1 MAILR
6 TIIWLASLTIASM
19 QISAEPTPDFN
30 LSTIPSTTSAT
41 PSGQLHFILRG
52 TGIDN
57 DTLVHVYQKTD
68 QGQIEVA
75 TREIKLDEAGF
86 FRIPIFLPLSSATKT
101 FSYYL
106 TFKKSEVIQVPS
118 SGPSPS
124 PSPSPS
130 SAPVSSP
137 APSTTTESRTVI
149 RTVIS
154 PTISFYFD
162 PQFLV
167 QPPASL
173 TIGNAP
179 DGTIRRLTVAKQSIA
194 GFDLALAIDPSKRI
208 QLKWSPVDGATKY
221 LVYRR
226 VLREREG
233 LYLKSIIEP
242 LVEDCKNLEKCYL
255 DTPYELVTETTLSS
269 FIDIPL
275 CSVSTCKSSANYFV
289 VAEKSGHQSERST
302 SVVVNDSSPPASKLR
317 AALIAKTASSEEN
330 RKAELNYCIK
340 HRPYHFFG
348 ADIDLELGAYISV
361 AQKTSTTCDSQV
373 YSNTSRFDID
383 SLATK
388 SQPDIWPYPCVSL
401 ATIQNLQPQ
410 TTYCIRTCLSDR
422 SGNREDGVDPTFVG
436 PTIPFN
442 NCQST
447 ELTTAKRANA
457 PIQISQLKPTS
468 SGTGLEVGF
477 KVLDADFLATQGVK
491 HFLIEWTDAM
501 DNFGSPFFND
511 AQRVSVIN
519 KDEREFTIEKLET
532 AHKYCARIKALNSTE
547 SIIEATDPVC
557 SETLDN
563 RLRVIPLSIG
573 SASTNE
579 SYKLAVKFYVVNPNP
594 LSANEKVE
602 FVKLQVKPAGSAD
615 WITVSENDLTLPKQR
630 TLHWDKTQS
639 NQSLNEIVFDSL
651 AYFSGNQ
658 QVEFKISVQKQVG
671 YTVQSQADTS
681 EPSTLGAESQTNFGP
696 YPVFSDKSA
705 QSNYT
710 NSALSGC
717 SLNTTR
723 TEFSLIGILSVIMA
737 LGILLGFYRRSVG
750 PEKSHC
756 KYH

>member
-1 MAILR
+1 
-6 TIIWLASLTIASM
+6 
-19 QISAEPTPDFN
+19 
-30 LSTIPSTTSAT
+30 
-41 PSGQLHFILRG
+41 LHFILRG

-75 TREIKLDEAGF
+75 TREIKLDDAGF
-86 FRIPIFLPLSSATKT
+86 FRIPIFLPSGLAAKS

-106 TFKKSEVIQVPS
+106 TFKKSEVIQVPT

-130 SAPVSSP
+130 SAPASSP
-137 APSTTTESRTVI
+137 TPSTTLESRTVI
-149 RTVIS
+149 RTVTS
-154 PTISFYFD
+154 STISFYFD
-162 PQFLV
+162 PQFSV
-167 QPPASL
+167 APPANL
-173 TIGNAP
+173 TVGNAP
-179 DGTIRRLTVAKQSIA
+179 DGTTRRLTVSKQSLG
-194 GFDLALAIDPSKRI
+194 GFDIAPAVDPSRKI
-208 QLKWSPVDGATKY
+208 QLKWAPVDGASKY

-233 LYLKSIIEP
+233 LYLTNTVEP
-242 LVEDCKNLEKCYL
+242 LVETCKNLEKCYL
-255 DTPYELVTETTLSS
+255 DTPYELLTETALTS
-269 FIDIPL
+269 FIDEPL
-275 CSVSTCKSSANYFV
+275 CLLSTCKSSANYFV
-289 VAEKSGHQSERST
+289 VAERSGHQSERST
-302 SVVVNDSSPPASKLR
+302 SVVVNDLIQPASKLR
-317 AALIAKTASSEEN
+317 ASLIAKSAPSEEN
-330 RKAELNYCIK
+330 RKADLNYCINQ
-340 HRPYHFFG
+340 RPYHFFG

-361 AQKTSTTCDSQV
+361 AQKTGTSCESQV

-436 PTIPFN
+436 PIIPFN
-442 NCQST
+442 NCQT
-447 ELTTAKRANA
+447 AELTTAKRANA

-468 SGTGLEVGF
+468 SGTGLELGW
-477 KVLDADFLATQGVK
+477 KVLDAEFLNTQGVK
-491 HFLIEWTDAM
+491 HFLVEWTDAT
-501 DNFGSPFFND
+501 DNFGSPLFND
-511 AQRVSVIN
+511 IQRVAVIN
-519 KDEREFTIEKLET
+519 KEDREFTIEKLET

-547 SIIEATDPVC
+547 SLIEATDPVC

-573 SASTNE
+573 SASANE
-579 SYKLAVKFYVVNPNP
+579 SYKLAVKFYVINPNP

-615 WITVSENDLTLPKQR
+615 WITVNEHDLTLPKQR
-630 TLHWDKTQS
+630 TLSWDKAQS
-639 NQSLNEIVFDSL
+639 NQSLNEIFFDSL
-651 AYFSGNQ
+651 AYFSGSQ

-671 YTVQSQADTS
+671 YLAQSQTDTS
-681 EPSTLGAESQTNFGP
+681 LPSAAGAESQTNFGP
-696 YPVFSDKSA
+696 YPVFTDKSA

-717 SLNTTR
+717 SLNAAR
-723 TEFSLIGILSVIMA
+723 TDFSLIGMLSVILA
-737 LGILLGFYRRSVG
+737 LGMLLGFYRRSIAIG
-750 PEKSHC
+750 RH
-756 KYH
+756 